1 MGKINEQFYGEVTN
15 QFKIAILN
23 DKISPKSQNLTN
35 QQAQLT
41 KKQKF
46 VLLKKIVSRK
56 KSIFSIKITVI
67 YI

>member
-35 QQAQLT
+35 QQAQL
-41 KKQKF
+41 KKSRSLCF
-46 VLLKKIVSRK
+46 LKKLFQGKTVN
-56 KSIFSIKITVI
+56 IFQLK
-67 YI
+67 

>member
-35 QQAQLT
+35 QQAQL
-41 KKQKF
+41 KKAE
-46 VLLKKIVSRK
+46 VCAAKKNCFK
-56 KSIFSIKITVI
+56 EKQSIFFN
-67 YI
+67 